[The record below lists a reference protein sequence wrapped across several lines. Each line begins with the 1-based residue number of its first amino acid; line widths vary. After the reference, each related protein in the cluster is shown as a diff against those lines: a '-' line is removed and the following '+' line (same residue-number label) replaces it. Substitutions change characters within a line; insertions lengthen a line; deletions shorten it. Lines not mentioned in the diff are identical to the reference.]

1 MADPSP
7 AARLHTSVWMLGLVS
22 MLTDISSEMVS
33 GLLPVFLVT
42 QLAVSASTI
51 GLIEGTAGAVTMLV
65 KAFSGSLSDY
75 LGRRKPLVLLGY
87 GLSAAA
93 KPLLAAAGSVS
104 LIASARLM
112 DRTGKGM
119 RDAPRDALIADVTP
133 ESMRG
138 AAYGLR
144 QALDTVGAFVGP
156 LLAMGLMLL
165 WANDYRAVF
174 WVATLP
180 AVLAVLL
187 LYVGVREPVVADRKR
202 LQNPITRTNLRQLR
216 ASYWWLVALGAGLT
230 LARFSEAFLV
240 LRAQQDGLPLAWTPL
255 VLIAMNLVY
264 AGLAYPFG
272 QWSDRVNPRLL
283 LGASLLVLMGAHA
296 LLAHGGL
303 GVWAGVVLWGL
314 HMAMAQGLM
323 SALVANAAP
332 HHLRGTAFG
341 VFNVVSGLVLLV
353 ASALAGYLWDRLGAP
368 APFAAGAVFAA
379 LTLVLLLMQPQ
390 AAHQTDGER

>member
-1 MADPSP
+1 
-7 AARLHTSVWMLGLVS
+7 MLGLVS

-174 WVATLP
+174 WVATIP

-202 LQNPITRTNLRQLR
+202 LQNPITRANLRQLR

-341 VFNVVSGLVLLV
+341 VFNLVSGLVLLV

>member
-1 MADPSP
+1 
-7 AARLHTSVWMLGLVS
+7 MLGLVS

-51 GLIEGTAGAVTMLV
+51 GLIEGAAGAVTMLV

-133 ESMRG
+133 ESLRG

-144 QALDTVGAFVGP
+144 QSLDTVGAFVGP

-174 WVATLP
+174 WVATIP
-180 AVLAVLL
+180 AVMALLL

-202 LQNPITRTNLRQLR
+202 LQNPITRANLRQLR

-272 QWSDRVNPRLL
+272 QWSDRLNPRLL
-283 LGASLLVLMGAHA
+283 LGASLLVLMGAHG

-303 GVWAGVVLWGL
+303 GVWAGIVLWGL

-341 VFNVVSGLVLLV
+341 LFNVVSGLVLLV

-368 APFAAGAVFAA
+368 APFAAGAAFAA
-379 LTLVLLLMQPQ
+379 LTLVLLLLQPQ
-390 AAHQTDGER
+390 GAAQTGSER

>member
-1 MADPSP
+1 
-7 AARLHTSVWMLGLVS
+7 MLGLVS

-51 GLIEGTAGAVTMLV
+51 GLIEGAAGAVTMLV

>member
-1 MADPSP
+1 
-7 AARLHTSVWMLGLVS
+7 MLGLVS

-51 GLIEGTAGAVTMLV
+51 GLIEGAAGAVTMLV

-75 LGRRKPLVLLGY
+75 LGRRKSLVLLGY

-174 WVATLP
+174 WVATIP

-187 LYVGVREPVVADRKR
+187 LYVGVREPAVADRKR
-202 LQNPITRTNLRQLR
+202 LQNPITRANLRQLR
-216 ASYWWLVALGAGLT
+216 ASYWWLVAVGAGLT

-240 LRAQQDGLPLAWTPL
+240 LRAQHDGLPLAWTPL
-255 VLIAMNLVY
+255 VLITMNLVY

-272 QWSDRVNPRLL
+272 RWSDRISPRLL
-283 LGASLLVLMGAHA
+283 LGASLLVLLIAHG
-296 LLAHGGL
+296 LLARGGWAI
-303 GVWAGVVLWGL
+303 WAGVALWGL

-332 HHLRGTAFG
+332 AQLRGTAFG
-341 VFNVVSGLVLLV
+341 LLNLATGLVLLL
-353 ASALAGYLWDRLGAP
+353 ASTLAGFLWDRLGAA
-368 APFAAGAVFAA
+368 APFMAGAIFAL
-379 LTLVLLLMQPQ
+379 LTLALLLIQPPATPRPAQ
-390 AAHQTDGER
+390 PC

>member
-1 MADPSP
+1 
-7 AARLHTSVWMLGLVS
+7 MLGLVS

-51 GLIEGTAGAVTMLV
+51 GLIEGAAGAVTMLV

-133 ESMRG
+133 ESLRG

-174 WVATLP
+174 WVATIP
-180 AVLAVLL
+180 AVMALLL

-202 LQNPITRTNLRQLR
+202 LQNPITRANLRQLR

-272 QWSDRVNPRLL
+272 QWSDRLNPRLL
-283 LGASLLVLMGAHA
+283 LGASLLVLMGAHG
-296 LLAHGGL
+296 LLAQGGL
-303 GVWAGVVLWGL
+303 GVWAGIVLWGL

-341 VFNVVSGLVLLV
+341 LFNVVSGLVLLV
-353 ASALAGYLWDRLGAP
+353 ASALAGYLWDRLGAS
-368 APFAAGAVFAA
+368 APFAAGAAFAA

-390 AAHQTDGER
+390 GSSQAH

>member
-1 MADPSP
+1 
-7 AARLHTSVWMLGLVS
+7 MLGLVS

-332 HHLRGTAFG
+332 HHLRGTVFG
-341 VFNVVSGLVLLV
+341 VFNLVSGLVLLV

>member
-1 MADPSP
+1 
-7 AARLHTSVWMLGLVS
+7 MLGLVS

-42 QLAVSASTI
+42 QLAVSASVI
-51 GLIEGTAGAVTMLV
+51 GMIEGAAGATTMLL
-65 KAFSGSLSDY
+65 KAFSGGLSDY
-75 LGRRKPLVLLGY
+75 LGHRKPLVLLGY

-93 KPLLAAAGSVS
+93 KPLLAAAGSVT

-112 DRTGKGM
+112 DRSGKGM

-133 ESMRG
+133 ETLRG

-156 LLAMGLMLL
+156 LLAMGLMVL

-174 WVATLP
+174 WAATLP
-180 AVLAVLL
+180 AVLAVFL
-187 LYVGVREPVVADRKR
+187 LYFGVPEPAVADRKR
-202 LQNPITRTNLRQLR
+202 LQNPLTRANLRQLQ
-216 ASYWWLVALGAGLT
+216 APYWWLVAVGAGLT

-240 LRAQQDGLPLAWTPL
+240 LRAQHDGLPLAWTPL

-272 QWSDRVNPRLL
+272 QWSDRINPRLL

-296 LLAHGGL
+296 LLARGGL
-303 GVWAGVVLWGL
+303 GLWAGVLLWGL

-323 SALVANAAP
+323 SALVANTAP
-332 HHLRGTAFG
+332 AELRGTAFG
-341 VFNVVSGLVLLV
+341 LLNVASGLVLLA
-353 ASALAGYLWDRLGAP
+353 ASTLAGLLWDRLGAP
-368 APFAAGAVFAA
+368 APFVAGAGFAA
-379 LTLVLLLMQPQ
+379 LTLALLLFQPSPSP
-390 AAHQTDGER
+390 RP